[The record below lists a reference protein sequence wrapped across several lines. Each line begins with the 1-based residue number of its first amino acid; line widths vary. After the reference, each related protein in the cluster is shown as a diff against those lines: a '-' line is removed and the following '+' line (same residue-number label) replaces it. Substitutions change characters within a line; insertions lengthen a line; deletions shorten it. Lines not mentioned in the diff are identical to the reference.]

1 MGTLRQRPDGR
12 VAGDTEEGRAS
23 AGRHIPPP
31 SSPQAMHF
39 NTIVLAIWFEPS
51 VIHLRKA
58 LFWSIKRLAKARKT
72 LASDSLLR
80 LIRQVPRCQIVQ
92 AGRYFGVLS
101 GMT

>member
-12 VAGDTEEGRAS
+12 VAADTEEGERVREA
-23 AGRHIPPP
+23 HTPP

-72 LASDSLLR
+72 LASDNLLR